1 MADEK
6 IAARAELAAIEQ
18 KLAVKRDRYVDCYR
32 SLENSRHGV
41 YVLHKERYITRKLE
55 MCEVH
60 AEVKE
65 LEFERHIAECHYSN
79 LLFYDWHCDEIG
91 TLDEI
96 DKIKPAKVTVNKL
109 WQLWRYV
116 LAARKHVRAL
126 GPRVPECCPNIFA
139 NNRDNAAHAAAA
151 LAELKKIPS
160 RVWAEKFNAVDRAH
174 SLYHRAVRKFEG
186 RAKWDYAEHS
196 HYAWRLTG
204 PQFPEPNPMQR
215 IERRIARKL
224 KRRVKQ
230 SAFNEPYRSTGP
242 KGPVRRA
249 TR

>member
-18 KLAVKRDRYVDCYR
+18 KLAVKRERYVDCYR

-116 LAARKHVRAL
+116 LAARKNLDAL
-126 GPRVPECCPNIFA
+126 GKRVPLHCPDIFS
-139 NNRDNAAHAAAA
+139 NSRDNAAHAAAA
-151 LAELKKIPS
+151 LAEKIPS
-160 RVWAEKFNAVDRAH
+160 RVWVERYNAVDRAH
-174 SLYHRAVRKFEG
+174 SLYHRALRKFEG
-186 RAKWDYAEHS
+186 RAKWDWEEHS
-196 HYAWRLTG
+196 NYAWRLTG
-204 PQFPEPNPMQR
+204 PQFPEPTPAQR
-215 IERRIARKL
+215 IKRKL
-224 KRRVKQ
+224 KRRAKK
-230 SAFNEPYRSTGP
+230 SAFDEPYRSTGP
-242 KGPVRRA
+242 KGPLRRA
-249 TR
+249 V